1 MNKIFCFDIDGT
13 LRDNVNHEVSSS
25 TKLALDTLK
34 EMGYKLIISTGRAY
48 DSLKRTKINELI
60 DWDGFVLNNGQL
72 LLDHNENVIE
82 EKAFDPSTV
91 IEVIKRADELN
102 YAVTLKK
109 EKRTITKEPDEYVK
123 TTQAYFNNVI
133 GPVEKYDGHEDVWAM
148 IIYGPMGYDYAP
160 FLDIEGCNVL
170 PGMSCYADVSIKG
183 VSKAKGC
190 QYFVD
195 HFQSEGYV
203 AFGDS
208 QNDLEMFK
216 YADISICMGN
226 GDELAK
232 KRADYITDDINNDG
246 ILHALQH
253 FNWIK
258 E

>member
-123 TTQAYFNNVI
+123 TTQAYSNNVI
-133 GPVEKYDGHEDVWAM
+133 GPVEKYDGHEDVCAM
-148 IIYGPMGYDYAP
+148 IIYGPMGYQKQKDASILWIIFNQKDMLHLEILKMILRCSSTQIFQYVWAMAMSRQRNALTILQMILTMMGYCTP
-160 FLDIEGCNVL
+160 FN
-170 PGMSCYADVSIKG
+170 
-183 VSKAKGC
+183 
-190 QYFVD
+190 
-195 HFQSEGYV
+195 
-203 AFGDS
+203 
-208 QNDLEMFK
+208 
-216 YADISICMGN
+216 
-226 GDELAK
+226 
-232 KRADYITDDINNDG
+232 
-246 ILHALQH
+246 ILIGLRSRL
-253 FNWIK
+253 
-258 E
+258 